1 MTIDEKTSA
10 ESAKE
15 NQTTH
20 NPNADG
26 QEAKMSDETNE
37 TDDLD
42 SVEQDIEGEIEEIEA
57 EIEQLRADLLEAQE
71 LAEKNQEAVLRARAD
86 IENLNR
92 RMERE
97 VENAHK
103 YAMERFVQ
111 GLLPVIDSL
120 EMGLSAASEEGANLE
135 KVKEGSELTLKMFA
149 DTAKKFGIEAID
161 PQGEEF
167 NPTYHQAMSM
177 QEHGDSKPN
186 TVLAV
191 MQKGY
196 TLQGRLIRPAMVVV
210 SKAAS
215 GKQDEASKSDA
226 NGDKIGTKIDEQ
238 A

>member
-1 MTIDEKTSA
+1 MTIDEKVSA
-10 ESAKE
+10 DS
-15 NQTTH
+15 
-20 NPNADG
+20 
-26 QEAKMSDETNE
+26 E
-37 TDDLD
+37 TDQDTKGANLTDDNIIEGNLD
-42 SVEQDIEGEIEEIEA
+42 DIEDEDQNIADEIEEIEA

-71 LAEKNQEAVLRARAD
+71 LAEKNQDAVLRARAD

-97 VENAHK
+97 VANAHK

-111 GLLPVIDSL
+111 ELLPVIDSL
-120 EMGLSAASEEGANLE
+120 EMGLAAASEDGANLE

-149 DTAKKFGIEAID
+149 DTAKKFGIESVN

-167 NPTYHQAMSM
+167 NPTYHQAMSL
-177 QEHGDSKPN
+177 QEHGESKPN

-210 SKAAS
+210 SKAPQGNKDDQAS
-215 GKQDEASKSDA
+215 ALQQNEGGE
-226 NGDKIGTKIDEQ
+226 KIGGKIDEQ